1 MIRSETEYQEANRR
15 LTAEKERLKTER
27 ELLAKTLAPEEVE
40 RALEPSRSFL
50 EQIREEISSYERLK
64 RGEFKEL
71 HNLCRLGELLIGLRI
86 FRGLT
91 QKELAEK
98 LGCHESQVSR
108 DERNEYHNITL
119 ERANRLLEVFGVE
132 LKSSVEVP
140 EEELVSR

>member
-1 MIRSETEYQEANRR
+1 M
-15 LTAEKERLKTER
+15 
-27 ELLAKTLAPEEVE
+27 
-40 RALEPSRSFL
+40 
-50 EQIREEISSYERLK
+50 EQIREEIGSYERLK

-71 HNLCRLGELLIGLRI
+71 HNLAGIGELLIGLRI

-119 ERANRLLEVFGVE
+119 DRANRLLEIFGVE
-132 LKSSVEVP
+132 LKSNVDVR
-140 EEELVSR
+140 EEEFVS